1 MIYEITDTD
10 KVSAIFDGW
19 DETLIWS
26 CLQGIMG
33 KIYADD
39 AGSPQSAAAVLGDF
53 IFLAG
58 KPNAEFADGVLKQS
72 GEDFMLIVP
81 QNEAWT
87 DAVTEFYGSDATVV
101 SRYAIKKEPGIFDR
115 DKLEEAVM
123 SLPCGYELRMIDE
136 RLYNMC
142 RAEEWSKDLVAQF
155 PDYDGYRRLGL
166 GAVILKDNAVVS
178 GASSYSRYLGGIEIE
193 IDTKKEYRRKGLAY
207 ICGAKLILEC
217 LKRDLYPSW
226 DAQNKASVALAEKLG
241 YHYSHSYKAIE
252 IQRH

>member
-1 MIYEITDTD
+1 MICEITDTD

-39 AGSPQSAAAVLGDF
+39 DDEPQSAAAVLGDF
-53 IFLAG
+53 MFLG
-58 KPNAEFADGVLKQS
+58 GTPNKEFTALLLEQNGQ
-72 GEDFMLIVP
+72 DFMLIVP
-81 QNEAWT
+81 QNDGWT
-87 DAVTEFYGSDATVV
+87 DTVTKLYGDNAAVV

-115 DKLEEAVM
+115 DKLEKAAA
-123 SLPCGYELRMIDE
+123 SLPDGYELCMIDE
-136 RLYNMC
+136 RIYNMC
-142 RAEEWSKDLVAQF
+142 KSEDWSEDLVAQF
-155 PDYDGYRRLGL
+155 PDYEDYRRLGL

-178 GASSYSRYLGGIEIE
+178 GASSYSCYSGGIEIE

-217 LKRDLYPSW
+217 LNRNLYPSW

-241 YHYSHSYKAIE
+241 YHYSHSYTAIE
-252 IQRH
+252 IWRH